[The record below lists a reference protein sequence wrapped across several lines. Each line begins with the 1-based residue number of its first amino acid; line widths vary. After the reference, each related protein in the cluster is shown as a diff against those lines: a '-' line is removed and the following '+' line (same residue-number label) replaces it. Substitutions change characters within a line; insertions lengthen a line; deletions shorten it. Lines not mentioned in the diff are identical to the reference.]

1 MFVKIPENGY
11 WFKKDSIR
19 KIEEKYGARYMGYWA
34 TKNSRGGWNDSPV
47 DVFYQPNPDTSKGH
61 THYFGM
67 FIKTDPYS
75 GEGSGSVYITEAS
88 SAFSDVIAGIP
99 TDDGEVIVSRYR
111 HDYVEK
117 DGRMIDGGRDYTRS
131 SVHRSVS
138 ITVDGDKFIVS
149 ERERV
154 EEGI

>member
-1 MFVKIPENGY
+1 
-11 WFKKDSIR
+11 
-19 KIEEKYGARYMGYWA
+19 
-34 TKNSRGGWNDSPV
+34 
-47 DVFYQPNPDTSKGH
+47 
-61 THYFGM
+61 
-67 FIKTDPYS
+67 
-75 GEGSGSVYITEAS
+75 VYITEAS
-88 SAFSDVIAGIP
+88 TAFSDPIAGIP

-131 SVHRSVS
+131 SGHRSVS

-154 EEGI
+154 EEGN